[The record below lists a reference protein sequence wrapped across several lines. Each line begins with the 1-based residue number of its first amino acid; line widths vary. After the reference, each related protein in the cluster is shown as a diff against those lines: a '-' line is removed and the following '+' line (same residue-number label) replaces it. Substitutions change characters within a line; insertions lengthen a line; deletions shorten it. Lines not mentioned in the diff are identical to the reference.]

1 MSKGKKI
8 FLSVAAVVVVVAVIV
23 LVSVFGNRDSSFRE
37 KYEGTN
43 LEVSDGEFGR
53 SDTYALYLNGH
64 ADAARPQVEDIDV
77 DLTAYNKDT
86 SKKTEV
92 KTNYEG
98 EEKVLYQEDSGYTE
112 WQITVPESGMY
123 RVYIEYYPVESR
135 GVSMERAFYING
147 ELPFTGSD
155 ALTFT
160 RRWADGNEVKTD
172 NQGNDRR
179 PTQVEAPDWC
189 SAYFMDYMG
198 YFTDPYEYYFEAGVN
213 TIALESVNEPMAIRR
228 ISLQSVTEVQSY
240 KEYLAAQPQAAGGA
254 DYIETFQGE
263 KSTVRSD
270 ASLYARSDHSSPN
283 TVPYSVTAQKLNY
296 GGGST
301 WKTAGQWIE
310 WEIAVPE
317 DGYYSITVKARQN
330 ASRGVVSN
338 RIVYIDGEVP
348 FQEMSVVPF
357 RFSSNWENVTLAD
370 EEGVPYQFYLTAG
383 THTLRMEVTLGGMGT
398 ILNDLQDSMSR
409 INEMYRTILVLTG
422 ASPDKYRDYK
432 LDQVYPEVMEG
443 MELEYKRLYKLIDD
457 SVEYSGQQSAYL
469 AAVQTLAKQMEK
481 FVKNPD
487 RITKQF
493 ASFKTN
499 ISALGTSINSLAE
512 GPLDIDYI
520 TVTGANQKPEKIKS
534 SVWAKIAHEVRY
546 FIASFTVDY
555 NALGDVYEGDD
566 ADVLEVWILTGRD
579 QSSVLKSLVD
589 EMFTPET
596 GIPVNVKLVQQA
608 MVRSAVVAGTGPDI
622 AISMNQG
629 DPVDYALRNAVE
641 DLTQFEGWEELVAQY
656 SDSSTAPYWFEDGLY
671 GMPETQIFNV
681 MFYRTDIMEELGLSV
696 PETWDDLI
704 DMLPT
709 IQQNNLE
716 VAIPSTER
724 KFGTT
729 ASPDLSAFMALL
741 YQNGGSLYNE
751 GKTKTLIDSEAGIKA
766 FETYTRFY
774 SHYGL
779 PTTYDFATRFRSGE
793 MPIGIQDYNIYN
805 TLAVS
810 APEIRGLWEFALVPG
825 VEQADGTIDHSCSSW
840 GVCTMLFKKE
850 GRSDEFKQKCWE
862 FIKWWADS
870 ETQTRYGREMEA
882 VLGSSARHTT
892 ANTIT
897 FDQLPWNSKEMEVL
911 KEQWSYTVKIPE
923 VAGGYYT
930 TRHITNA
937 ARKVYNDKEDPR
949 ETLRDYAKTINDE
962 IVKKRLEFGL
972 PVEE

>member
-8 FLSVAAVVVVVAVIV
+8 FLSVAAVVAVAVIV
-23 LVSVFGNRDSSFRE
+23 LIIVFGNKDTSFRE

-43 LEVSDGEFGR
+43 LEVTEGEFGR
-53 SDTYALYLNGH
+53 SDTYALYLDAH
-64 ADAARPQVEDIDV
+64 ADAARPQAEEIVV
-77 DLTAYNKDT
+77 DLTAYNT
-86 SKKTEV
+86 ANAKKTEV
-92 KTNYEG
+92 KNNYEG
-98 EEKVLYQEDSGYTE
+98 EDKVLYQEDSGYTE
-112 WQITVPESGMY
+112 WQVSVPESGMY

-147 ELPFTGSD
+147 ELPFSGSD

-160 RRWADGNEVKTD
+160 RRWADGSEVKTD

-198 YFTDPYEYYFEAGVN
+198 YFADPYEYYFEAGTS
-213 TIALESVNEPMAIRR
+213 TIALESVNEPMAIRKLALR
-228 ISLQSVTEVQSY
+228 PVTEVQTY
-240 KEYLAAQPQAAGGA
+240 EEYRASQPNVTGGV
-254 DYIETFQGE
+254 DYIKKFQGE
-263 KSTVRSD
+263 NSTVRSE

-283 TVPYSVTAQKLNY
+283 TEPYSVTAQKLNY
-296 GGGST
+296 GGGSS
-301 WKTAGQWIE
+301 WKIAGQWIE
-310 WEIAVPE
+310 WEIEVPE
-317 DGYYSITVKARQN
+317 DGYYNISLKARQN

-338 RIVYIDGEVP
+338 RIIYIDGEVP
-348 FQEMSVVPF
+348 FEEMSVVSF
-357 RFSSNWENVTLAD
+357 KFSSNWENVDLAD
-370 EEGVPYQFYLTAG
+370 AEGNPYEFYLTAG
-383 THTLRMEVTLGGMGT
+383 KHTLRMEVTLGEMGT
-398 ILNDLQDSMSR
+398 ILNDLQDSMTR
-409 INEMYRTILVLTG
+409 LNEMYRTILVLTG

-432 LDQVYPEVMEG
+432 IAEVYPEVMEG
-443 MELEYKRLYKLIDD
+443 LELEYKRLYALIDE

-469 AAVQTLAKQMEK
+469 AAVQTLAKQIEK

-487 RITKQF
+487 KITKQF
-493 ASFKTN
+493 ETFKTN

-520 TVTGANQKPEKIKS
+520 TVTGTNQEPEEVKS
-534 SVWAKIAHEVRY
+534 SIWAKIAHEVRY

-555 NALGDVYEGDD
+555 NSLGDVYAGDD
-566 ADVLEVWILTGRD
+566 SEVINVWILTGRD
-579 QSSVLKSLVD
+579 QSSVLKSLID

-596 GIPVNVKLVQQA
+596 GIPVNVKLVQQQ
-608 MVRSAVVAGTGPDI
+608 MVLSATIAGTGPDI
-622 AISMNQG
+622 AISMPQNE
-629 DPVDYALRNAVE
+629 PVNYALRNAVE

-656 SDSSTAPYWFEDGLY
+656 SDSSTAPYWFEGGLY
-671 GMPETQIFNV
+671 AMPETQIFNV
-681 MFYRTDIMEELGLSV
+681 MFYRTDIMEELGLEV

-724 KFGTT
+724 KFGNM

-751 GKTKTLIDSEAGIKA
+751 GNTMTTIDSEAGIKA

-779 PTTYDFATRFRSGE
+779 PTTYDFATRFRSGQ

-825 VEQADGTIDHSCSSW
+825 IEQEDGTVDHSCSSW
-840 GVCTMLFKKE
+840 GVCTMLMKNE
-850 GRSDEFKQKCWE
+850 EHSEEFKQKCWE
-862 FIKWWADS
+862 FIKWWANS

-897 FDQLPWNSKEMEVL
+897 FDQLPWNSKEMAVL

-962 IVKKRLEFGL
+962 IEKKRLEFGL